1 MKMTKDAKMAWL
13 MSGLF
18 GVLAGVFLT
27 FGYQL
32 ETNDVI
38 DLYDKNAMMVM
49 LALMVIVTVDT
60 RYVWRNY
67 DMARHG
73 GKLFGIIRL
82 PQKGDEKEFSKR
94 DFLINLV
101 SLVAYVEC

>member
-1 MKMTKDAKMAWL
+1 MRSNKENTLAWL

-32 ETNDVI
+32 ETYDQINI
-38 DLYDKNAMMVM
+38 FDKNAMLVM
-49 LALMVIVTVDT
+49 LALIVIITVDT

-67 DMARHG
+67 
-73 GKLFGIIRL
+73 
-82 PQKGDEKEFSKR
+82 
-94 DFLINLV
+94 
-101 SLVAYVEC
+101 